1 MIISRRTR
9 ISFPLH
15 FHIRCAAYILD
26 LVVQDGL
33 KRADVLA
40 QVAQD
45 VNLIKIYVERMGW
58 ILRNLIL
65 IHNIDG
71 IVVLI
76 HCYNQLL
83 LIDSAL

>member
-45 VNLIKIYVERMGW
+45 VNLIKIYVERMG
-58 ILRNLIL
+58 
-65 IHNIDG
+65 
-71 IVVLI
+71 
-76 HCYNQLL
+76 
-83 LIDSAL
+83 